1 MGRFFGLFR
10 KHVRP
15 LGVGVESCF
24 WVAHGAVAMCSADD
38 DPPDHH
44 RGWFSRKAP
53 PWPVTV
59 IGGALCFALIAV
71 ISWDKIENNAPRI
84 RDAAL
89 RVLGKPE
96 AASAPA
102 QAPSPEQPKKV
113 DAAKPSLPCVDDAS
127 DITKMLRALG
137 GEKYEPKFNI
147 HFKGRDTCFTLTLT
161 EVGALRMA
169 FETRTLFDLAPTFV
183 VQPKNPADLKKFKA
197 GTRLKIVGELTR
209 HYDEADHNTPD
220 ASEVTESDMATD
232 SIGR

>member
-1 MGRFFGLFR
+1 M
-10 KHVRP
+10 
-15 LGVGVESCF
+15 S
-24 WVAHGAVAMCSADD
+24 SADD

-44 RGWFSRKAP
+44 RDWFSRKAP

-59 IGGALCFALIAV
+59 IGGALCFALTAV

-89 RVLGKPE
+89 RVVLGKPE

-113 DAAKPSLPCVDDAS
+113 DAAKPSLPCIDDAS

-161 EVGALRMA
+161 DVGALRMA
-169 FETRTLFDLAPTFV
+169 FETRTIFDPAPTFV
-183 VQPKNPADLKKFKA
+183 VQPKNPADLKKFKP

-209 HYDEADHNTPD
+209 YYDEADHNTPD
-220 ASEVTESDMATD
+220 AVLIVRARASEVTESDMATG
-232 SIGR
+232 SIRR